1 MPMSDLE
8 DSDVLAETENMI
20 IWRSQ
25 EADVGYLVHVELG
38 GVTLHLLPDEW
49 EEFLVLLKNVK

>member
-1 MPMSDLE
+1 MSDLE